1 MARLTSPPRLDF
13 RWRAAV
19 DDHVIA
25 LGWAPDGSTI
35 AAASVAGPVSL
46 FDVASGNVRHTLAGH
61 GFGTPALA
69 WHPDGQRLA
78 TAGQDGKVRLWAP
91 ATGQPLAALDGGSAW
106 VEHVAWAPKGDYLVS
121 AAGKKL
127 RLWAPDG
134 TPVKSYP
141 DAAGT
146 IADVAWSP
154 RGKEFVAGGPGGVTF
169 YRPDADGPVNRFEWK
184 GSLLALAWSPDGAML
199 AGGGLDATVHFW
211 YVKTG
216 EDLQM
221 AGYPTKVRDLSWDP
235 TSRFMATGGSEAAV
249 VWDCSGD
256 GPADSTPLAF
266 ELHAKP
272 LSAVAF
278 QHRGPVLASAAPD
291 GKVALWYPGG
301 STKVQAAAEFGEGV
315 SQVAWSPGDGRLAV
329 GGEGGAVGLYSV

>member
-1 MARLTSPPRLDF
+1 MARLTSPPRLDL
-13 RWRAAV
+13 RWRHAI

-25 LGWAPDGSTI
+25 LGWAPDGATV
-35 AAASVAGPVSL
+35 AAASVAGPVTL
-46 FDVASGNVRHTLAGH
+46 FDVGSGNVRHTLAGH
-61 GFGTPALA
+61 GFGTTALA
-69 WHPDGQRLA
+69 WHPDGKRLA
-78 TAGQDGKVRLWAP
+78 TTGQDGKVRLWDT
-91 ATGQPLAALDGGSAW
+91 ATGQPVAALDGGAAW
-106 VEHVAWAPKGDYLVS
+106 VEHIAWGPKGDYLVS

-127 RLWAPDG
+127 RLWVPAG
-134 TPVKSYP
+134 TPIKSYP

-154 RGKEFVAGGPGGVTF
+154 RGKEFVTAGFGGVTF

-184 GSLLALAWSPDGAML
+184 GSLLALAWSPDGTML

-221 AGYPTKVRDLSWDP
+221 AGYPTKVRELSWDP
-235 TSRFMATGGSEAAV
+235 TSRFLATGGGEVVV

-256 GPADSTPLAF
+256 GPAGSTPLAF
-266 ELHAKP
+266 ELHEKP
-272 LSAVAF
+272 LAAVAF
-278 QHRGPVLASAAPD
+278 QHRGPVLASAAAD

-301 STKVQAAAEFGEGV
+301 SPKVQAAADFGEGV
-315 SQVAWSPGDGRLAV
+315 SQVAWSPGDGRVAV
-329 GGEGGAVGLYSV
+329 GGEAGAVGVYSV